1 MVGATEHLN
10 HDLVRTK
17 RESLE
22 DNLSNQR
29 LTTNEDAQ
37 TLVIEF

>member
-10 HDLVRTK
+10 HDLVGTE

-29 LTTNEDAQ
+29 LTSNKDAQ
-37 TLVIEF
+37 TLVVEF